1 MWEAHTGSAF
11 SRAQETGVA
20 VFKHSSGVPVIRHRY
35 SYQHTYRSMDISSDI
50 TKCETYKILSS
61 HLASPDKT
69 ADTLDKFTA
78 QAESSLSDDK
88 LETNLRA
95 SWNSILHLASQQSYS
110 SEKQDSLVKLL
121 QALITQAPAPKDSN
135 GKEVEVDG
143 TKVWQGLPLFGQQ
156 VRECWNFPD
165 DKEVDTQ
172 TRDTWINV
180 NAFVAR
186 LTAAAVNE
194 HGGERPGY
202 NALDFSLYGIWSL
215 RSAFEE
221 ELSNL
226 PGKTT
231 VDASLGAAAVWIL
244 YAGPTL
250 KGLSDSEKSFSGKV
264 AKPGFNCK
272 DKEWRGFAKERWQLW
287 AKELAQAEDKV
298 QDGGIKDL
306 VKKAAGAMEQ

>member
-1 MWEAHTGSAF
+1 
-11 SRAQETGVA
+11 
-20 VFKHSSGVPVIRHRY
+20 
-35 SYQHTYRSMDISSDI
+35 MDISTDI
-50 TKCETYKILSS
+50 TKCETYGILSS

-69 ADTLDKFTA
+69 NDTLDKFTA
-78 QAESSLSDDK
+78 RAESSLSDDK
-88 LETNLRA
+88 LETHLRE
-95 SWNSILHLASQQSYS
+95 SWNSILHLASQQSHS
-110 SEKQDSLVKLL
+110 SEQQDSLVKLL
-121 QALITQAPAPKDSN
+121 QALITQAPPPKDSN

-143 TKVWQGLPLFGQQ
+143 SKVWQGLPLLGQQ

-165 DKEVDTQ
+165 DKEVDAK

-202 NALDFSLYGIWSL
+202 NALDYSLYGIWSL
-215 RSAFEE
+215 RSALEE
-221 ELSNL
+221 DLSNL

-244 YAGPTL
+244 YAGATL

-272 DKEWRGFAKERWQLW
+272 DKEWRGFTKDRWQLW
-287 AKELAQAEDKV
+287 AKELAQAKDKV
-298 QDGGIKDL
+298 QDEGIKGL
-306 VKKAAGAMEQ
+306 VKKAAEAMGQ